1 MQCSQRKTESNSI
14 SYKVAVMSILML
26 ILDEIQLSIKNLLIE
41 SSWRRGEM
49 LVKQCQPRK
58 AEKSETDGQVQGW
71 AGAGPA
77 DTHGRKTHTGYG

>member
-14 SYKVAVMSILML
+14 SYKVAVMSIIML

-58 AEKSETDGQVQGW
+58 AEKGETGGQVQGW

-77 DTHGRKTHTGYG
+77 DTHSRKTHTGHG

>member
-14 SYKVAVMSILML
+14 SYKVAVMSTLML

-49 LVKQCQPRK
+49 LVKQRQPRK
-58 AEKSETDGQVQGW
+58 AEKSETGGQVQGW